1 MTIDRLRQVSRAT
14 PFKPFT
20 LSLTDGRRFRVRS
33 PEFIMITPEA
43 SRTVVVAESG
53 EDYSIVDLLLVTSID
68 FGKAQR
74 RPSPNGRLRRR

>member
-1 MTIDRLRQVSRAT
+1 MTIDRLRQVARAT

-74 RPSPNGRLRRR
+74 RACPNGRLRRR

>member
-1 MTIDRLRQVSRAT
+1 MTIDRVRQVARAT

-53 EDYSIVDLLLVTSID
+53 EDYSIVDLLLVTSLD
-68 FGKAQR
+68 FGKTRSAR
-74 RPSPNGRLRRR
+74 RNGRIRRR

>member
-1 MTIDRLRQVSRAT
+1 MTIDRLRQVARAT
-14 PFKPFT
+14 SFKPFT

-74 RPSPNGRLRRR
+74 RARPNRRLRRR

>member
-1 MTIDRLRQVSRAT
+1 MTIDRQRQVARAT
-14 PFKPFT
+14 SFKPFT
-20 LSLTDGRRFRVRS
+20 LSLTDGRRLRVRS

-68 FGKAQR
+68 FGRAR
-74 RPSPNGRLRRR
+74 HVRPNGRVRRR

>member
-1 MTIDRLRQVSRAT
+1 MTIDRVRDAARAT
-14 PFKPFT
+14 PFRPFT
-20 LSLTDGRRFRVRS
+20 LSMTDGQRFHVRG

-68 FGKAQR
+68 FGRAR
-74 RPSPNGRLRRR
+74 RRNGRMRRR

>member
-1 MTIDRLRQVSRAT
+1 MTIDRVRQVARAT

-20 LSLTDGRRFRVRS
+20 MSLTDGRRFRVRS

-53 EDYSIVDLLLVTSID
+53 EDYSIIDLLLVTSLD
-68 FGKAQR
+68 FGNGKGKR
-74 RPSPNGRLRRR
+74 SGGNGRKQ

>member
-1 MTIDRLRQVSRAT
+1 MSIDRLRQVARAT

-33 PEFIMITPEA
+33 PEFIMITLEA
-43 SRTVVVAESG
+43 SWTVVIAESG

-68 FGKAQR
+68 FGKTQR
-74 RPSPNGRLRRR
+74 RARPNGRLRRR